1 MELLEKMGQSI
12 QEWTKQDLWKT
23 VFKKFEGMWSASAE
37 PVVRKLLAFFG
48 KNVIIDVSQG
58 LAVLVFALPY

>member
-1 MELLEKMGQSI
+1 M
-12 QEWTKQDLWKT
+12 WKT